1 MTSDHRVAG
10 SSPAGCTPQHQ
21 RITHQASHHQDNVL
35 GHFLDTFTR
44 RFLLYR
50 ESERRSHRRFSAVYG
65 ASRWRK
71 DGVLWNGCFA
81 NAFLFYGA
89 SPRLHEHGDSDYIDL
104 RSRWSLQPELPGSF
118 GGVSGA
124 DLWRFD
130 IGRLALADTSP
141 SIFVYPALLSFS
153 CPNRIPIFWRLV
165 TTDHARSSN
174 VSCHEF
180 VKR

>member
-1 MTSDHRVAG
+1 VHTSASTNYAPSFASPRQRAWTLLNVAFCCTG
-10 SSPAGCTPQHQ
+10 NPSAGHTDVSLQFMGQPVGEKTECC
-21 RITHQASHHQDNVL
+21 
-35 GHFLDTFTR
+35 
-44 RFLLYR
+44 
-50 ESERRSHRRFSAVYG
+50 G
-65 ASRWRK
+65 ADVS
-71 DGVLWNGCFA
+71 L

-104 RSRWSLQPELPGSF
+104 RSRRSLQPELPGSF

-165 TTDHARSSN
+165 TTDDARSSN